1 MVSGSRRNDGFIM
14 NGIHDM
20 GGMTCFGPIKREEN
34 EPVFHAE
41 WERRVFALNVGNAG
55 GLGPIDASRHRG
67 ERLNPGF
74 YINSAYYERWLAG
87 LEMALKEF
95 GVASDEELAAGEL
108 TTPWTPPR
116 PPPDADT
123 IEART
128 GRGFPATRD
137 TGRQKARFAVGTRV
151 RARNIN
157 PSGHTRLPRY
167 VRGHLGTVVRVHGT
181 HVFPDTNAHGQGEN
195 PQPLYNVRFD
205 AAELWGPE
213 APANDRLYIDLW
225 EDYLEPAP

>member
-1 MVSGSRRNDGFIM
+1 M

-20 GGMTCFGPIKREEN
+20 GGMTCFGPVRSEEN

-41 WERRVFALNVGNAG
+41 WERRVFGLAMARG
-55 GLGPIDASRHRG
+55 GDFGPIDKSRHRL
-67 ERLNPGF
+67 ERLDPSF
-74 YINSAYYERWLAG
+74 YISSPYYGRWLAG
-87 LEMALKEF
+87 LEMTLKEF

-108 TTPWTPPR
+108 ITPWTPPR

-128 GRGFPATRD
+128 SRGRPATRD
-137 TGRQKARFAVGTRV
+137 AGRQKARFAVGARV

-167 VRGHLGTVVRVHGT
+167 IRGHLGTVVRLHGT
-181 HVFPDTNAHGQGEN
+181 HVFPDANAHGKGEN

-205 AAELWGPE
+205 ATELWGSE